1 MQLAEIKAALDA
13 GQQVRWAHDG
23 YHVIKDSLGQY
34 LVTYPANG
42 FCNGLTEQD
51 APDCY
56 IFTGKELI

>member
-1 MQLAEIKAALDA
+1 MELAEVKTALNA

-23 YHVIKDSLGQY
+23 YHVIKDNLGQY

-42 FCNGLTEQD
+42 FCTGLTEQD

-56 IFTGKELI
+56 IITGRN